1 MTHGN
6 PDTPAPRKLLY
17 VHMAALGDAIM
28 SSAALRLLRGGLPG
42 WEIHVL
48 ARSHVQGY
56 FQRLPTVDTVVP
68 FVAEKHVDRRRPWK
82 LAGGADEVL
91 RLLGRLG
98 GEHYDAV
105 VQWRGQLP
113 DTLLSAWTRAPHRVA
128 AVQSIH
134 RKGFLPVEKVPF
146 LVTDLV
152 SVSGPHT
159 HLVEAMAA
167 PVRFLVRKLG
177 GRLPDRP
184 DLTLDYP
191 LRPADHAEAR
201 AFMDASG
208 LAETD
213 SFAIVCI
220 SARSQLSV
228 WSEERFARVADHVQ
242 QRHGLRV
249 VLTGLPE
256 HRDRENAVAGAMRT
270 LPVRAVGRISFGAEC
285 ALLARSRL
293 LVSLNTG
300 IMHVAA
306 ALGVPVVVVN
316 GRDGACHAP
325 WRVPHRMVTRNP
337 FYPQRH
343 PDPRQWGRLVSLVPA
358 SEVEAAIDDLLREI
372 RCETADAHA

>member
-1 MTHGN
+1 MKQRA
-6 PDTPAPRKLLY
+6 PDHPASRKLLY

-56 FQRLPTVDTVVP
+56 FQRLPTVDAVVP
-68 FVAEKHVDRRRPWK
+68 FVEEKHVDRRRPWK
-82 LAGGADEVL
+82 LAWRADDLL

-105 VQWRGQLP
+105 IQWRGQLP
-113 DTLLSAWTRAPHRVA
+113 DTLMSAWTRARHRVA

-134 RKGFLPVEKVPF
+134 RKGLLPVEKVPF

-152 SVSGPHT
+152 PVAAPDA

-167 PVRFLVRKLG
+167 PVRFLVKKLG
-177 GRLPDRP
+177 GRVPDNP

-191 LRPADHAEAR
+191 LRPADHTEAR
-201 AFMDASG
+201 AFMATHG
-208 LAETD
+208 LLDED
-213 SFAIVCI
+213 PFAIVCI
-220 SARSQLSV
+220 SARSAVSV
-228 WSEERFARVADHVQ
+228 WSEDRFALVADHVQ
-242 QRHGLRV
+242 RQHGMRV

-256 HRDRENAVAGAMRT
+256 HGDRENAVAGAMQT
-270 LPVRAVGRISFGAEC
+270 LPIRAVGRISFGAEC

-306 ALGVPVVVVN
+306 ALGIPVVVIN

-358 SEVEAAIDDLLREI
+358 RDVQTAIDDLLREI
-372 RCETADAHA
+372 QWQTVDAHA